1 MAKYVYP
8 AVLKEEN
15 NKVYVKVP
23 DLKGCNTVGDDFADA
38 IEMARDAIEMWLCI
52 AEDNGE
58 KIPAAD
64 MQMKSDDG
72 IVTLIDADT
81 NEYRRITDNRAV
93 KKTLTIPS
101 WLNVKAE
108 KAGINFSAVLQNAL
122 KEQLNIHG

>member
-15 NKVYVKVP
+15 NKVYVRVPSLKV
-23 DLKGCNTVGDDFADA
+23 CNTVGDDFADA

-58 KIPAAD
+58 EIPAAD
-64 MQMKSDDG
+64 MQMESEDG

-122 KEQLNIHG
+122 KEQLNIQ